1 MSNSKK
7 DSEILFKIIQNFIQ
21 NMTVSQYESLIK
33 GYSELKVIEKNI
45 SNQDDNLYLN
55 ILLEVYSE
63 VTIEDKHTVLKN
75 KLNQKNEL
83 IQLAK
88 FIDVQLKSR
97 DTIDDLI
104 NKIILKAEEMREEI
118 FYKASR
124 ESSKE
129 KELAVL
135 SKSFENSMDV
145 KEARDLIENS
155 PLLSNKNELLKFART
170 FNVYP
175 DRGASVENIVD
186 VLLKS
191 VVEAKLRSY
200 KIRQKL

>member
-7 DSEILFKIIQNFIQ
+7 DSEVLFKLIHNFIQ

-45 SNQDDNLYLN
+45 SNQDEYLFLN
-55 ILLEVYSE
+55 TLLEINSE
-63 VTIEDKHTVLKN
+63 LSLEDKQTWLKD
-75 KLNQKNEL
+75 KFNQKSEL

-88 FIDVQLKSR
+88 FIDVPLKSR
-97 DTIDDLI
+97 DTIEDII
-104 NKIILKAEEMREEI
+104 NKIIHKAEEMKDEI
-118 FYKASR
+118 HYRASR
-124 ESSKE
+124 ENSKE
-129 KELAVL
+129 KEIAAL
-135 SKSFENSMDV
+135 SREFGNSMDI
-145 KEARDLIENS
+145 KEARNLIVNS
-155 PLLSNKNELLKFART
+155 PLLSNKNDLLNFART

-175 DRGASVENIVD
+175 DRGASVDSIVD
-186 VLLKS
+186 VLIKS